1 MKTTNKKEKL
11 RIKVKPQSIVKVW
24 KILTENGFDQFMI
37 DADDGYLYIEFYP
50 EKENK
55 SNFPW
60 DDIEIS
66 PIQNLLEY
74 DKKNNVNS
82 AIDMPKVKSKLDE
95 FMKELENSYS
105 YTDRILGDDEDLTS
119 LIFGDK
125 TQKDN
130 GDKTSLYDRLKK
142 K

>member
-1 MKTTNKKEKL
+1 MKTTNKNEKL

-24 KILTENGFDQFMI
+24 KILTENGFDKFMI
-37 DADDGYLYIEFYP
+37 DADDGYLYLEFYQ

-60 DDIEIS
+60 NDIEIS

-142 K
+142 E

>member
-60 DDIEIS
+60 DDIELS
-66 PIQNLLEY
+66 PVQKLMDY
-74 DKKNNVNS
+74 AMKNDVNS
-82 AIDMPKVKSKLDE
+82 LIDDPNVKSQVEE
-95 FMKELENSYS
+95 FMKELKSDDLD
-105 YTDRILGDDEDLTS
+105 TDEIIADDNEEDLAS

-125 TQKDN
+125 I
-130 GDKTSLYDRLKK
+130 SLYDRLKK

>member
-60 DDIEIS
+60 DDIELS
-66 PIQNLLEY
+66 PVQNLMDY
-74 DKKNNVNS
+74 AMKNDVNS
-82 AIDMPKVKSKLDE
+82 LIDDPNVKSQVEE
-95 FMKELENSYS
+95 FMKGLKSDDLD
-105 YTDRILGDDEDLTS
+105 TDEIIADDNEEDLAS

-125 TQKDN
+125 A
-130 GDKTSLYDRLKK
+130 SLYDRLKK

>member
-1 MKTTNKKEKL
+1 MKTTNKNEKL

-24 KILTENGFDQFMI
+24 KILTENGFDKFMI
-37 DADDGYLYIEFYP
+37 DADDGYLYLEFHP

-60 DDIEIS
+60 DDIELS
-66 PIQNLLEY
+66 PVQNLMDY
-74 DKKNNVNS
+74 AMKNDVNS
-82 AIDMPKVKSKLDE
+82 LIDDPNVKSQVEE
-95 FMKELENSYS
+95 FMKGLKSDDLD
-105 YTDRILGDDEDLTS
+105 TDEIIADDNEEDLAP
-119 LIFGDK
+119 LIF
-125 TQKDN
+125 

>member
-11 RIKVKPQSIVKVW
+11 RIKVKPKSIVKVW

-60 DDIEIS
+60 DDIELS
-66 PIQNLLEY
+66 PVQKLMDY
-74 DKKNNVNS
+74 AMKSDVNS
-82 AIDMPKVKSKLDE
+82 LIDDPNVKSQVEE
-95 FMKELENSYS
+95 FMKGLKSDDLD
-105 YTDRILGDDEDLTS
+105 TDGIIADDNEEDLAS
-119 LIFGDK
+119 LIF
-125 TQKDN
+125 

>member
-37 DADDGYLYIEFYP
+37 DADDGYLYLEFYP

-55 SNFPW
+55 NNFPW
-60 DDIEIS
+60 NDIEIS

-82 AIDMPKVKSKLDE
+82 AIDMPKVKSKLYE

-125 TQKDN
+125 TQKDD
-130 GDKTSLYDRLKK
+130 GDKASLYDRLKK

>member
-60 DDIEIS
+60 DDIELS
-66 PIQNLLEY
+66 PVQNLMDY
-74 DKKNNVNS
+74 AMKNDVNS
-82 AIDMPKVKSKLDE
+82 LIDGPNVKSQVEE
-95 FMKELENSYS
+95 FMKELKSDDLD
-105 YTDRILGDDEDLTS
+105 TDEIIADDNEEDLAS
-119 LIFGDK
+119 LIF
-125 TQKDN
+125 

>member
-24 KILTENGFDQFMI
+24 KILTENGFDKFMI
-37 DADDGYLYIEFYP
+37 DADDGYLYLEFHP

-60 DDIEIS
+60 DDIELS
-66 PIQNLLEY
+66 PVQKLMDY
-74 DKKNNVNS
+74 AMKNDVNS
-82 AIDMPKVKSKLDE
+82 LIDDPNVKSQVEE
-95 FMKELENSYS
+95 FMKELKSDDLD
-105 YTDRILGDDEDLTS
+105 TDEIIADDNEEDLAS
-119 LIFGDK
+119 LIFGY
-125 TQKDN
+125 
-130 GDKTSLYDRLKK
+130 KTSLYDRLKK

>member
-1 MKTTNKKEKL
+1 MKTTNKNEKL

-24 KILTENGFDQFMI
+24 KILTENGFDKFMI
-37 DADDGYLYIEFYP
+37 DADDGHLYLEFYQ

-60 DDIEIS
+60 NDIEIS

-142 K
+142 E

>member
-60 DDIEIS
+60 DDIELS
-66 PIQNLLEY
+66 PVQNLMDY
-74 DKKNNVNS
+74 AMKNDVNS
-82 AIDMPKVKSKLDE
+82 LIDDPNVKSQVEE
-95 FMKELENSYS
+95 FMKGLKS
-105 YTDRILGDDEDLTS
+105 DDLDNDEIIADDNEEDLAS

-125 TQKDN
+125 A
-130 GDKTSLYDRLKK
+130 SLYDRLKK

>member
-11 RIKVKPQSIVKVW
+11 RIKVKPQSIMKVW

-50 EKENK
+50 EKEDK

-60 DDIEIS
+60 DDIELS
-66 PIQNLLEY
+66 PVQKLMDY
-74 DKKNNVNS
+74 AMKNDVNS
-82 AIDMPKVKSKLDE
+82 LIDDPNVKSQVEE
-95 FMKELENSYS
+95 FMKELKSDDLD
-105 YTDRILGDDEDLTS
+105 TDEIIADDNEEDLAP
-119 LIFGDK
+119 LIF
-125 TQKDN
+125 

>member
-1 MKTTNKKEKL
+1 M
-11 RIKVKPQSIVKVW
+11 KVW

-60 DDIEIS
+60 DDIELS
-66 PIQNLLEY
+66 PVQNLMDY
-74 DKKNNVNS
+74 AMKNNVNS
-82 AIDMPKVKSKLDE
+82 SIDDPNVKSQLEE
-95 FMKELENSYS
+95 FMKGLKIDYS
-105 YTDRILGDDEDLTS
+105 DTYRIIADDNEEDLAP
-119 LIFGDK
+119 LIF
-125 TQKDN
+125 

>member
-125 TQKDN
+125 TQKDD

-142 K
+142 E

>member
-60 DDIEIS
+60 DNIELS
-66 PIQNLLEY
+66 PVQNLMDY
-74 DKKNNVNS
+74 AMKNNVNLS
-82 AIDMPKVKSKLDE
+82 IDDPNVKSQVEE
-95 FMKELENSYS
+95 FMKELKSDDLD
-105 YTDRILGDDEDLTS
+105 TDEIIADDNEEDLAS
-119 LIFGDK
+119 LIF
-125 TQKDN
+125 

>member
-37 DADDGYLYIEFYP
+37 DADDGYLYIEFHP

-60 DDIEIS
+60 DDIELS
-66 PIQNLLEY
+66 PVQNLMDY
-74 DKKNNVNS
+74 AMKNNVNS
-82 AIDMPKVKSKLDE
+82 LIDDPNVKSQVEE
-95 FMKELENSYS
+95 FMKGLKSDDLD
-105 YTDRILGDDEDLTS
+105 TDGIIADDNEEDLAS
-119 LIFGDK
+119 LIF
-125 TQKDN
+125 

>member
-60 DDIEIS
+60 DDIELS
-66 PIQNLLEY
+66 PVQNLMDY
-74 DKKNNVNS
+74 AMKNDVNS
-82 AIDMPKVKSKLDE
+82 LIDGPNVKSQVEE
-95 FMKELENSYS
+95 FMKELKS
-105 YTDRILGDDEDLTS
+105 DDLDNDEIIADDNEEDLAS
-119 LIFGDK
+119 LIF
-125 TQKDN
+125 

>member
-60 DDIEIS
+60 DDIELS
-66 PIQNLLEY
+66 PVQNLMDY
-74 DKKNNVNS
+74 AMKNDVNS
-82 AIDMPKVKSKLDE
+82 LIDGPNVKSQVEE
-95 FMKELENSYS
+95 FMKGLKS
-105 YTDRILGDDEDLTS
+105 DDLDNDEIIADDNEEDLAS
-119 LIFGDK
+119 LIF
-125 TQKDN
+125 

>member
-60 DDIEIS
+60 DDIELS
-66 PIQNLLEY
+66 PVQNLMDY
-74 DKKNNVNS
+74 AMKNDVNS
-82 AIDMPKVKSKLDE
+82 LIDDPNVKSQVEE
-95 FMKELENSYS
+95 FMKGLKSDDLD
-105 YTDRILGDDEDLTS
+105 TDGIIADDNEEDLAP
-119 LIFGDK
+119 LIF
-125 TQKDN
+125 

>member
-60 DDIEIS
+60 DDIELS
-66 PIQNLLEY
+66 PVQNLMDY
-74 DKKNNVNS
+74 AMKNDVNS
-82 AIDMPKVKSKLDE
+82 LIDYPNVKSQVEE
-95 FMKELENSYS
+95 FMKELKSDDLD
-105 YTDRILGDDEDLTS
+105 TDEIIADDNEEDLAS
-119 LIFGDK
+119 LIF
-125 TQKDN
+125 

>member
-60 DDIEIS
+60 DDIELS
-66 PIQNLLEY
+66 PVQNLMDY
-74 DKKNNVNS
+74 DMKNNVNS
-82 AIDMPKVKSKLDE
+82 SIDMPKVKSKLDE

-125 TQKDN
+125 TQKDD

-142 K
+142 E

>member
-60 DDIEIS
+60 DDIELS
-66 PIQNLLEY
+66 PVQNLMDY
-74 DKKNNVNS
+74 AMKNDVNS
-82 AIDMPKVKSKLDE
+82 LIDDPNVKSQVEE
-95 FMKELENSYS
+95 FMKELKSDDLD
-105 YTDRILGDDEDLTS
+105 TDGIIADDNE
-119 LIFGDK
+119 
-125 TQKDN
+125 
-130 GDKTSLYDRLKK
+130 
-142 K
+142 

>member
-60 DDIEIS
+60 DDIELS
-66 PIQNLLEY
+66 PVQNLMDY
-74 DKKNNVNS
+74 AIKNDVNS
-82 AIDMPKVKSKLDE
+82 LIDDPNVKSQVEE
-95 FMKELENSYS
+95 FMKELKSDDLD
-105 YTDRILGDDEDLTS
+105 TDGIIADDNEEDLAS
-119 LIFGDK
+119 LIF
-125 TQKDN
+125 

>member
-60 DDIEIS
+60 DDIELS
-66 PIQNLLEY
+66 PVQNLMDY
-74 DKKNNVNS
+74 AMKNNVNS
-82 AIDMPKVKSKLDE
+82 SIDMPKVKSKLDE

-125 TQKDN
+125 T
-130 GDKTSLYDRLKK
+130 SLYDRLKK

>member
-1 MKTTNKKEKL
+1 MKTTNKKEIL

-60 DDIEIS
+60 DDIELS
-66 PIQNLLEY
+66 PVQNLMDY
-74 DKKNNVNS
+74 AMKNDVNS
-82 AIDMPKVKSKLDE
+82 LIDDPNVKSQVEE
-95 FMKELENSYS
+95 FMKELKSDDLD
-105 YTDRILGDDEDLTS
+105 TDEIIADDNEEDLAS
-119 LIFGDK
+119 LIF
-125 TQKDN
+125 

>member
-60 DDIEIS
+60 DDIELS
-66 PIQNLLEY
+66 PVQNLMDY
-74 DKKNNVNS
+74 AMKNDVNS
-82 AIDMPKVKSKLDE
+82 LIDDPNVKSQVEE
-95 FMKELENSYS
+95 FMKGLKSDDLD
-105 YTDRILGDDEDLTS
+105 TDEIIADDNEEDLAS

-125 TQKDN
+125 A
-130 GDKTSLYDRLKK
+130 SLYDRLKK
-142 K
+142 

>member
-60 DDIEIS
+60 DDIELS
-66 PIQNLLEY
+66 PVQNLMDY
-74 DKKNNVNS
+74 AMKSDVNS
-82 AIDMPKVKSKLDE
+82 LIDDPNVKSQVEE
-95 FMKELENSYS
+95 FMKGLKSDDLD
-105 YTDRILGDDEDLTS
+105 TDEIIADDNEEDLAS
-119 LIFGDK
+119 LIF
-125 TQKDN
+125 

>member
-60 DDIEIS
+60 DDIELS
-66 PIQNLLEY
+66 PVQNLMDY
-74 DKKNNVNS
+74 AMKNDVNS
-82 AIDMPKVKSKLDE
+82 LIDDPNVKSQVEE
-95 FMKELENSYS
+95 FMKGLKS
-105 YTDRILGDDEDLTS
+105 DDLDNDEIIADDNEEDLAS
-119 LIFGDK
+119 LIFGY
-125 TQKDN
+125 
-130 GDKTSLYDRLKK
+130 KTSLYDRLKK

>member
-60 DDIEIS
+60 DDIELS
-66 PIQNLLEY
+66 PVQNLMDY
-74 DKKNNVNS
+74 AMKSDVNS
-82 AIDMPKVKSKLDE
+82 LIDDPNVKSQVEE
-95 FMKELENSYS
+95 FMKGLKS
-105 YTDRILGDDEDLTS
+105 DDLDTYGIIADDNEEDLAP
-119 LIFGDK
+119 LIF
-125 TQKDN
+125 

>member
-1 MKTTNKKEKL
+1 MKTTNKNEKL

-60 DDIEIS
+60 DDIELS
-66 PIQNLLEY
+66 PVQNLMDY
-74 DKKNNVNS
+74 AMKNNVNLS
-82 AIDMPKVKSKLDE
+82 IDDPNVKSQLEE
-95 FMKELENSYS
+95 FMKGLKIDYS
-105 YTDRILGDDEDLTS
+105 DTYRIIADDNEEDLAP
-119 LIFGDK
+119 LIF
-125 TQKDN
+125 

>member
-11 RIKVKPQSIVKVW
+11 RIKVKPQSIVKVC

-50 EKENK
+50 KKENK

-60 DDIEIS
+60 DDIELS
-66 PIQNLLEY
+66 LVQNLMDY
-74 DKKNNVNS
+74 DMKNNVNS
-82 AIDMPKVKSKLDE
+82 SIDMPKVKSQVEE
-95 FMKELENSYS
+95 FMKELKSDDLD
-105 YTDRILGDDEDLTS
+105 TDEIIADDNEEDLAS
-119 LIFGDK
+119 LIF
-125 TQKDN
+125 

>member
-60 DDIEIS
+60 DDIELS
-66 PIQNLLEY
+66 PVQNLMDY
-74 DKKNNVNS
+74 AMKSDVNS
-82 AIDMPKVKSKLDE
+82 LIDDPNVKSQVEE
-95 FMKELENSYS
+95 FMKGLKS
-105 YTDRILGDDEDLTS
+105 DDLDTYGIIADDNEEDLAS
-119 LIFGDK
+119 LIF
-125 TQKDN
+125 

>member
-60 DDIEIS
+60 DDIELS
-66 PIQNLLEY
+66 PVQNLMY
-74 DKKNNVNS
+74 YAMKNDVNS
-82 AIDMPKVKSKLDE
+82 LIDDPNVKSQVEE
-95 FMKELENSYS
+95 FMKGLKSDDLD
-105 YTDRILGDDEDLTS
+105 TDGIIADDNEEDLAS
-119 LIFGDK
+119 LIF
-125 TQKDN
+125 

>member
-11 RIKVKPQSIVKVW
+11 RIKVKPQSIMKVW

-37 DADDGYLYIEFYP
+37 DADDGYLYIEFHP

-60 DDIEIS
+60 DDIELS
-66 PIQNLLEY
+66 PVQNLMDY
-74 DKKNNVNS
+74 AMKNNVNS
-82 AIDMPKVKSKLDE
+82 SIDDPNVKSQVEE
-95 FMKELENSYS
+95 FMKGLKSDDLD
-105 YTDRILGDDEDLTS
+105 TDGIIADDNEEDLAS
-119 LIFGDK
+119 LIF
-125 TQKDN
+125 

>member
-60 DDIEIS
+60 DDIELS
-66 PIQNLLEY
+66 PVQNLMDY
-74 DKKNNVNS
+74 AMKNDVNS
-82 AIDMPKVKSKLDE
+82 LIDDPNVKSQVEE
-95 FMKELENSYS
+95 FMKELKSDDLD
-105 YTDRILGDDEDLTS
+105 TDEIIADDNEEDLAS

-125 TQKDN
+125 A
-130 GDKTSLYDRLKK
+130 SLYDRLKK

>member
-60 DDIEIS
+60 DDIELS
-66 PIQNLLEY
+66 PVQNLMDY
-74 DKKNNVNS
+74 AMKNDVNS
-82 AIDMPKVKSKLDE
+82 LIDDPNVKSQVEE
-95 FMKELENSYS
+95 FMKELKSDDLD
-105 YTDRILGDDEDLTS
+105 TDEIIADDNEEDLAS
-119 LIFGDK
+119 LIFGY
-125 TQKDN
+125 
-130 GDKTSLYDRLKK
+130 KTSLYDRLKK

>member
-1 MKTTNKKEKL
+1 MKTTNKNEKL
-11 RIKVKPQSIVKVW
+11 RIKVKPKSIVKIW

-37 DADDGYLYIEFYP
+37 DADDGYLYLEFYP

-60 DDIEIS
+60 NGIEIS

-82 AIDMPKVKSKLDE
+82 AIDMTKVKSKLDE

-125 TQKDN
+125 TQKDD

-142 K
+142 E

>member
-11 RIKVKPQSIVKVW
+11 RIKVKPQSIMKVW

-60 DDIEIS
+60 DDIELS
-66 PIQNLLEY
+66 PVQKLMDY
-74 DKKNNVNS
+74 AMKNDVNS
-82 AIDMPKVKSKLDE
+82 LIDDPNVKSQVEE
-95 FMKELENSYS
+95 FMKELKSDDLD
-105 YTDRILGDDEDLTS
+105 TDEIIADDNEEDLAS
-119 LIFGDK
+119 LIF
-125 TQKDN
+125 

>member
-24 KILTENGFDQFMI
+24 KILTENGFDKFMI
-37 DADDGYLYIEFYP
+37 DADDGYLYLEFYP

-60 DDIEIS
+60 DDIELS
-66 PIQNLLEY
+66 PVQNLMDY
-74 DKKNNVNS
+74 AMKSDVNS
-82 AIDMPKVKSKLDE
+82 LIDDPNVKSQVEE
-95 FMKELENSYS
+95 FMKGLKIEYS
-105 YTDRILGDDEDLTS
+105 DTYRIIADDNEEDLAP
-119 LIFGDK
+119 L
-125 TQKDN
+125 N
-130 GDKTSLYDRLKK
+130 LGDKTSLYDRLKK

>member
-1 MKTTNKKEKL
+1 MKTTNKNEKL

-37 DADDGYLYIEFYP
+37 DADDGYLYIEFHP

-60 DDIEIS
+60 DDIELS
-66 PIQNLLEY
+66 PVQNLMDY
-74 DKKNNVNS
+74 AMKNNVNS
-82 AIDMPKVKSKLDE
+82 SIDDPNVKSQVEE
-95 FMKELENSYS
+95 FMKELKSDDLD
-105 YTDRILGDDEDLTS
+105 TDGIIADDNEEDLAS
-119 LIFGDK
+119 LIF
-125 TQKDN
+125 